1 MSTVIAKNVQVGTST
16 TATDNFTIFQPA
28 TPDGTLRIG
37 NGNTGV
43 TTGLV
48 TLDSSGNLGL
58 GTASPSG
65 ASGTTFAVNGGA
77 GQSRLALKN
86 TNSGDASSDGF
97 QIALLADGVN
107 VVYQNRE
114 SGYQAWELA
123 GSEQMRLTSTG
134 LGIGTSSPSSGARLT
149 VTSGASSIVRLF
161 NNNQTTGSFELGQGF
176 SSGSDNVAYVWNNS
190 NASMVFGTNATER
203 ARITSDGNLLVGG
216 ISTQPW
222 GAFKQAVYSTNLSST
237 VNGVAVVNAANSTGG
252 YYIGFVN
259 YLAGFAGFISQTG
272 VSTVNYATTSDYRL
286 KENIA
291 PMTGALAKVIAL
303 KPVTYTWKS
312 DGSNGQ
318 GFIAHELQEVVP
330 DCVTGNKDE
339 VDGDGKPK
347 YQGID
352 TSFLVATLTAAIQE
366 LKAEFDAYKASHP

>member
-97 QIALLADGVN
+97 QIALLADGIN